1 MKIENSREIEG
12 LEPILS
18 NRPNVSNS
26 LKKHMKTQLDG
37 LYTLVK
43 AYLIWYSKLKTFDYF
58 LYLPNHELW
67 C

>member
-1 MKIENSREIEG
+1 MKIENSKEIEG

-43 AYLIWYSKLKTFDYF
+43 AYLI
-58 LYLPNHELW
+58 
-67 C
+67 